1 MYNNVCK
8 GKVKIMDHNLIVKFH
23 QGMCL
28 DAHQIFGA
36 HFAVEDGVE
45 GVRFCVW
52 APEAFGIT
60 VIGEFNG
67 WDTKANPMKRL
78 KEDGSIWVCFIPEVE
93 ELAGYKYHIQTK
105 YGRYVDRA
113 DPYAFYSELRP
124 GTASRVYNMEGY
136 QWQDDKWM
144 KERTRNFD
152 KPLNI
157 YEAHL
162 GSWKFKEEATEEDDG
177 IFYTYEE
184 MIDEIIPYVKK
195 MGYTHLE
202 LMPLAEHPF
211 DGSWGYQVTG
221 YFSATSRYG
230 TPKQLMKF
238 IDACHQAD
246 IGVIMD
252 FVPVHF
258 VQDAHGLYEF
268 DGSHLYDYPDINRR
282 YSEWGTAYFDLGRE
296 EVRSFMMSSVDFWL
310 SYFHMDGVRFDA
322 ISNIIYW
329 RGNKNIGLNDGAV
342 DFMKRCNYHIHQR
355 FDNVMMIAEDSS
367 DYPNVTKS
375 TLDGGLGFDYKWDL
389 GWMNDTLKYMG
400 RDPIYRQYHHN
411 DMTFSMAY
419 FYSERFILPFSHDEV
434 VHGKRTI
441 IDKIWGDFDQK
452 FAQLKSLYV
461 YMFTHPGKKLN
472 FMGNELAEF
481 KEWDE
486 KKSLGWNILTFPTH
500 DAFHH
505 FVADLNQLYLAHD
518 AMYVGDYRFDGFKW
532 LIVDDNQQSLFAYT
546 RKSPK
551 GDTLITVMNFTSN
564 SHDGLR
570 VPVEKAGWYK
580 EILNTDKDVY
590 AGSNLLNPSLLE
602 SETVPWVNEEN
613 SICINLAPFSSVI
626 LKLEKEKVIEKKE
639 TTKKKEKENKT
650 VEKKKGL

>member
-1 MYNNVCK
+1 
-8 GKVKIMDHNLIVKFH
+8 MDHNLIVKFH

-36 HFAVEDGVE
+36 HFTVEDGVE

-52 APEAFGIT
+52 APEAFSIT

-78 KEDGSIWVCFIPEVE
+78 EEDGSIWVCFIPEVK
-93 ELAGYKYHIQTK
+93 ELAEYKYHIQTK

-124 GTASRVYNMEGY
+124 GTASKVYHMDGY
-136 QWQDDKWM
+136 EWQDSKWM

-152 KPLNI
+152 RPLNI

-177 IFYTYEE
+177 VFYTYEE

-238 IDACHQAD
+238 IDACHQEG

-310 SYFHMDGVRFDA
+310 SYYHMDGVRFDA

-342 DFMKRCNYHIHQR
+342 DFMKRCNFHIHER
-355 FDNVMMIAEDSS
+355 FDDVMMIAEDSS
-367 DYPNVTKS
+367 DFPNVTKS
-375 TLDGGLGFDYKWDL
+375 TLDGGLGL
-389 GWMNDTLKYMG
+389 
-400 RDPIYRQYHHN
+400 
-411 DMTFSMAY
+411 
-419 FYSERFILPFSHDEV
+419 
-434 VHGKRTI
+434 TI
-441 IDKIWGDFDQK
+441 NGI
-452 FAQLKSLYV
+452 
-461 YMFTHPGKKLN
+461 
-472 FMGNELAEF
+472 
-481 KEWDE
+481 
-486 KKSLGWNILTFPTH
+486 
-500 DAFHH
+500 
-505 FVADLNQLYLAHD
+505 
-518 AMYVGDYRFDGFKW
+518 
-532 LIVDDNQQSLFAYT
+532 
-546 RKSPK
+546 
-551 GDTLITVMNFTSN
+551 
-564 SHDGLR
+564 
-570 VPVEKAGWYK
+570 
-580 EILNTDKDVY
+580 
-590 AGSNLLNPSLLE
+590 
-602 SETVPWVNEEN
+602 
-613 SICINLAPFSSVI
+613 
-626 LKLEKEKVIEKKE
+626 
-639 TTKKKEKENKT
+639 
-650 VEKKKGL
+650 